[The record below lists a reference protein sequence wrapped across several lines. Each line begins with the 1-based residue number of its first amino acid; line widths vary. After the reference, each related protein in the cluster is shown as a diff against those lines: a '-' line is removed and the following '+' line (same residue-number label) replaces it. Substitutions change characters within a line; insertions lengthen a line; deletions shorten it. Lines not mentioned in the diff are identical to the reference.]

1 MKVTKSQKRLLL
13 LLAIVIIYGI
23 IDFVQNKDDYAQVY
37 LGNNKVK
44 PAQLASNINSL
55 LIKKENRLPKIDL
68 SWKRDPFVR
77 IEDLQVSKVRTAAH
91 KVSLILNALTFAAEN
106 SFVIINNVILKEG
119 EVIEGYRVE
128 KISQNRVKLTKNGNS
143 IYLNTQ

>member
-77 IEDLQVSKVRTAAH
+77 IEERQVSKVRTTAP
-91 KVSLILNALTFAAEN
+91 KVHLNLNALTYAAEN